1 MEHLQFYI
9 ETEFLETDQADLF
22 EMDSDPQV
30 HRYLGNRPVKTIDEI
45 KSWQEMFKDSVNYR
59 YAVDDLKALAK
70 EFPSLQQEEDFKL
83 LEKDVEFRTKD
94 LTL

>member
-45 KSWQEMFKDSVNYR
+45 KTVIQLVRQQYIDNQIGRWMMVEKATGNVLGW
-59 YAVDDLKALAK
+59 VGLKYI
-70 EFPSLQQEEDFKL
+70 
-83 LEKDVEFRTKD
+83 
-94 LTL
+94 